1 MVEASLHSVAAFGNI
16 GVGVGDGED
25 DAADDAIG
33 RATGSTREATPTL
46 PERFDFE
53 AMFPLKLGSI
63 RSFVKSSQIF
73 DRAVDGASDS
83 DSSGCGVSHLSY
95 LVDQALDEWK
105 TQLVLSIEPLAHAAN
120 ARLKRESGYIQVMRN
135 LSLVCYKLPS
145 MGITEVRF
153 IHWQSS
159 GKTGRPISLDDSN
172 RVKALVCVGDLR
184 EPLNLSDSQII
195 HPDVGIAMLRA
206 RGYRYQERPA
216 MPPTMLRLQMM
227 CDVALHSQNQGD
239 DGNGDNHDH
248 IDEDVLCLL
257 CKLRVVNFPF
267 PSSLSQGI
275 CYQCPIC
282 LQQLKQPSFYVLFC
296 L

>member
-1 MVEASLHSVAAFGNI
+1 MHSAAAFGNI
-16 GVGVGDGED
+16 GVGVGHGDGED
-25 DAADDAIG
+25 DPADDAFG
-33 RATGSTREATPTL
+33 RATGSSREATPTL

-53 AMFPLKLGSI
+53 AVFPLKLGSI

-73 DRAVDGASDS
+73 DRVVDGAPDL
-83 DSSGCGVSHLSY
+83 DSSVCGVSHLSY

-105 TQLVLSIEPLAHAAN
+105 KQLVLSIEPLAHAAN
-120 ARLKRESGYIQVMRN
+120 ARPKRESGCIQIMRN
-135 LSLVCYKLPS
+135 PSLVCCKLPS
-145 MGITEVRF
+145 MGISEARF

-159 GKTGRPISLDDSN
+159 RKTGGPISLDDSN

-206 RGYRYQERPA
+206 RGYRNQERPA
-216 MPPTMLRLQMM
+216 MPPEMLRLQMM

-248 IDEDVLCLL
+248 SEDVLCLL
-257 CKLRVVNFPF
+257 CKIKVVNFPF
-267 PSSLSQGI
+267 PSSLSQGV

-282 LQQLKQPSFYVLFC
+282 
-296 L
+296 